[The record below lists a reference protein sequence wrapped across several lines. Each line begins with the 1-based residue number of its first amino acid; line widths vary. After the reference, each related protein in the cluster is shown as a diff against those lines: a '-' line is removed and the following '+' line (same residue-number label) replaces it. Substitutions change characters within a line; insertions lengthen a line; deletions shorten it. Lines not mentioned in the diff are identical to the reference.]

1 MFAAVAALITT
12 VEGAYLPACVSLRS
26 PCLPYR
32 SAAVLLQASNFDGL
46 IDELLAAPEEQVL
59 SVMGQRLETIADS
72 GFMAQLERR
81 RAAAGSAA
89 EEQALELLGGS
100 VCDFM
105 EELVQRMQAARNPP
119 AARRL
124 LRLLHPPAAPPRTIH
139 ALHSSQEVAP
149 ELQEQEARAQASVA
163 QAAQAAQAAE
173 AAKAATAAQVALW
186 SQMGKQPASGPP
198 QPAKRATRGAVDPR
212 VDEALRREQRAKN
225 RFKVENLLDAA
236 NAGVE
241 ALDLRLREM
250 RGELNE
256 GFFEHLRWEVEQQ
269 VAAKNEKVLGILELI
284 IQRACV
290 EAEAGHPE
298 VELLAALLQ
307 TRNRELRQEMYQRR
321 LATADQMVRRAFG
334 ESVQQTQLRI
344 EKDLLA
350 GNEVDRDLLQ
360 QLRVIALEMQPFL
373 KLDE

>member
-1 MFAAVAALITT
+1 MLAAAVVALIT
-12 VEGAYLPACVSLRS
+12 EGAYLPACVSLRS

-32 SAAVLLQASNFDGL
+32 SSVVLLQASNFDGL

-59 SVMGQRLETIADS
+59 SVMGQQLETIADR

-89 EEQALELLGGS
+89 EEQALELLGVS

-105 EELVQRMQAARNPP
+105 EELVQRM
-119 AARRL
+119 
-124 LRLLHPPAAPPRTIH
+124 
-139 ALHSSQEVAP
+139 QEVAP

-173 AAKAATAAQVALW
+173 AAEAASA
-186 SQMGKQPASGPP
+186 
-198 QPAKRATRGAVDPR
+198 AKRATRGAVDPR
-212 VDEALRREQRAKN
+212 ELRAKN

-241 ALDLRLREM
+241 ALDLCLREM

-307 TRNRELRQEMYQRR
+307 TRNRELRQELYQRK

-334 ESVQQTQLRI
+334 ASVQQTQLRI

>member
-1 MFAAVAALITT
+1 MFAALVMSAATAA
-12 VEGAYLPACVSLRS
+12 GAYLPACVSLRS
-26 PCLPYR
+26 PCLPHR

-81 RAAAGSAA
+81 RAVAGSAA

-105 EELVQRMQAARNPP
+105 EELVQRMQE
-119 AARRL
+119 
-124 LRLLHPPAAPPRTIH
+124 I
-139 ALHSSQEVAP
+139 AP

-198 QPAKRATRGAVDPR
+198 QPAKPTRGAVDPR
-212 VDEALRREQRAKN
+212 VEEALRREQRAKN

-350 GNEVDRDLLQ
+350 GKEVDRDLLQ

>member
-1 MFAAVAALITT
+1 MFAALVMSAATAA
-12 VEGAYLPACVSLRS
+12 GAYLPACVSLRS
-26 PCLPYR
+26 PCLPHR

-105 EELVQRMQAARNPP
+105 EELVQRM
-119 AARRL
+119 
-124 LRLLHPPAAPPRTIH
+124 
-139 ALHSSQEVAP
+139 QEVAP

-307 TRNRELRQEMYQRR
+307 TRNRELRQEMYQRK

>member
-1 MFAAVAALITT
+1 MFAAVVITT

-105 EELVQRMQAARNPP
+105 EELVQRMQE
-119 AARRL
+119 
-124 LRLLHPPAAPPRTIH
+124 I
-139 ALHSSQEVAP
+139 AP

-198 QPAKRATRGAVDPR
+198 QPATRGAVDPR
-212 VDEALRREQRAKN
+212 VEEALRREQRAKN

-307 TRNRELRQEMYQRR
+307 TRNRELRQEMYQRK

>member
-1 MFAAVAALITT
+1 MFAAVVITT

-105 EELVQRMQAARNPP
+105 EELVQRMQE
-119 AARRL
+119 
-124 LRLLHPPAAPPRTIH
+124 I
-139 ALHSSQEVAP
+139 AP

-198 QPAKRATRGAVDPR
+198 QPATRGAVDPR

-236 NAGVE
+236 NEGVE

-307 TRNRELRQEMYQRR
+307 TRNRELRQEMYQRK

>member
-1 MFAAVAALITT
+1 MFAALVMSAAAA
-12 VEGAYLPACVSLRS
+12 EGAYLPACVSLRS
-26 PCLPYR
+26 PCLPHR

-105 EELVQRMQAARNPP
+105 EELVQRMQE
-119 AARRL
+119 
-124 LRLLHPPAAPPRTIH
+124 I
-139 ALHSSQEVAP
+139 AP

-198 QPAKRATRGAVDPR
+198 QPAKPTRGAVDPR
-212 VDEALRREQRAKN
+212 VEEALRREQRAKN

-350 GNEVDRDLLQ
+350 GKEVDRNLLQ

>member
-1 MFAAVAALITT
+1 MFAALVMSAAAA
-12 VEGAYLPACVSLRS
+12 EGAYLPACVSLRS

-105 EELVQRMQAARNPP
+105 DELVQRMQE
-119 AARRL
+119 
-124 LRLLHPPAAPPRTIH
+124 I
-139 ALHSSQEVAP
+139 AP

-198 QPAKRATRGAVDPR
+198 QPAKPTRGAVDPR
-212 VDEALRREQRAKN
+212 VEEGLRREQRAKN

-307 TRNRELRQEMYQRR
+307 TRNRELRQEMYQRK

-350 GNEVDRDLLQ
+350 GKEVDRDLLQ